1 MPKLSSVDQFY
12 IDLQHKKIEQLRL
25 AELGP
30 QKRKRGRPRSKKQY
44 FTEDTQAAIIAY
56 NNEPDYNKRNRVYEE
71 YINYPFMKL
80 TENLIHRFKFYY
92 FDYPTREVQH
102 EVIVHLLEKLDK
114 FTADKGKAF
123 SYFSIVAKN
132 WLILHNNNNYKKM
145 IQKRSVDM
153 IDRTRNVTNE
163 VIKDKEQSELSEFM
177 DKFTN
182 YLERHPEDLVTKER
196 DIKILQSIVE
206 IFKRREDIENFN
218 KKAIYI
224 MIREMSD
231 VKTQYITRVV
241 NIVKEKFK
249 QKFIEYQK
257 VGRF

>member
-1 MPKLSSVDQFY
+1 MLSPVEQFY
-12 IDLQHKKIEQLRL
+12 EDLRLKKIEQALL
-25 AELGP
+25 AEQGP

-56 NNEPDYNKRNRVYEE
+56 NNEPCSVKRNKVYAEH
-71 YINYPFMKL
+71 INYPFMKL

-132 WLILHNNNNYKKM
+132 WLILHNNNNYKNM
-145 IQKRSVDM
+145 IRKRGVEV
-153 IDRTRNVTNE
+153 IDKRRNLTNE
-163 VIKDKEQSELSEFM
+163 IVREKDQEELHEFM
-177 DKFTN
+177 NQFIIWLQKNKNIIVSKD
-182 YLERHPEDLVTKER
+182 R
-196 DIKILQSIVE
+196 DVKILESIIE
-206 IFKRREDIENFN
+206 IFKRRGDIDNFN

-241 NIVKEKFK
+241 NVIKTHFMERYTLYKND
-249 QKFIEYQK
+249 
-257 VGRF
+257 GRF

>member
-1 MPKLSSVDQFY
+1 MKSSVDQFY
-12 IDLQHKKIEQLRL
+12 IDLQAKKVEEARL
-25 AELGP
+25 AALGP

-56 NNEPDYNKRNRVYEE
+56 NNEPDPIKRNRVYAEH
-71 YINYPFMKL
+71 INYPFMKL

-102 EVIVHLLEKLDK
+102 EVIVHLLEKLNK

-145 IQKRSVDM
+145 CARRSVDL
-153 IDRTRNVTNE
+153 IDKTRNVTNE
-163 VIKDKEQSELSEFM
+163 IIKDKEQSELSEFM
-177 DKFTN
+177 DQFTSWM
-182 YLERHPEDLVTKER
+182 ERNPTKVVTKDR
-196 DIKILQSIVE
+196 DIKILHSIIE

-241 NIVKEKFK
+241 NAIKVH
-249 QKFIEYQK
+249 FIEKYNNYQNS
-257 VGRF
+257 GRF

>member
-1 MPKLSSVDQFY
+1 MTSPVLEFYKNLELKKQRELIEAAQGPK
-12 IDLQHKKIEQLRL
+12 
-25 AELGP
+25 
-30 QKRKRGRPRSKKQY
+30 KRKRGRPRSKKQY

-56 NNEPDYNKRNRVYEE
+56 NKEPDSALRNKVYAEF
-71 YINYPFMKL
+71 INYPFMKL

-114 FTADKGKAF
+114 FTEEKGKAF

-132 WLILHNNNNYKKM
+132 WLILHNNNYYKRMK
-145 IQKRSVDM
+145 QKRGVEL

-163 VIKDKEQSELSEFM
+163 IALENERSELSEFM
-177 DKFTN
+177 EQFIVWCEKNSKDM
-182 YLERHPEDLVTKER
+182 VSKER
-196 DIKILQSIVE
+196 DEKIFYSILH
-206 IFKRREDIENFN
+206 IFRTRGDIENFN

-241 NIVKEKFK
+241 NIIKEKFK
-249 QKFIEYQK
+249 EKFKKYK
-257 VGRF
+257 VTGRI

>member
-1 MPKLSSVDQFY
+1 LLSSVDQFY
-12 IDLQHKKIEQLRL
+12 EDLKQKKIQLAL
-25 AELGP
+25 EAAAGP

-56 NNEPDYNKRNRVYEE
+56 NNEPCAIKRNKVYAEH
-71 YINYPFMKL
+71 INYPFMKL
-80 TENLIHRFKFYY
+80 TESLIHRFKFYY

-102 EVIVHLLEKLDK
+102 EVIVHLLEKLNK

-132 WLILHNNNNYKKM
+132 WLILHNNNNYKNM
-145 IQKRSVDM
+145 LRKRGLEV
-153 IDRTRNVTNE
+153 IDKRRNITNE
-163 VIKDKEQSELSEFM
+163 LVREKEQEELHEFM
-177 DKFTN
+177 NQFIIWLKKN
-182 YLERHPEDLVTKER
+182 KREIVSKER
-196 DIKILQSIVE
+196 DIKILESIIE
-206 IFKRREDIENFN
+206 IFLRRQDIDNFN

-241 NIVKEKFK
+241 NVVKKHFLERF
-249 QKFIEYQK
+249 QLYQNN
-257 VGRF
+257 GRF

>member
-1 MPKLSSVDQFY
+1 MLSPVEQFY
-12 IDLQHKKIEQLRL
+12 ENLKQKKIRL
-25 AELGP
+25 ALEAEAGP
-30 QKRKRGRPRSKKQY
+30 KKRRRGRPRSKKQY

-56 NNEPDYNKRNRVYEE
+56 NKEESYELRNKVYKEH
-71 YINYPFMKL
+71 IQYPFEKL

-114 FTADKGKAF
+114 FTEDKGKAF

-132 WLILHNNNNYKKM
+132 WLILHNNNNYKNMLRKKSLDV
-145 IQKRSVDM
+145 IDKR
-153 IDRTRNVTNE
+153 RNITNE
-163 VIKDKEQSELSEFM
+163 VVKEKEQEELHEFM
-177 DKFTN
+177 NQFVIWLSKN
-182 YLERHPEDLVTKER
+182 KKEIVSKER
-196 DIKILQSIVE
+196 DIKILESIIE
-206 IFKRREDIENFN
+206 IFNRRQDIDNFN

-241 NIVKEKFK
+241 NVVKKHFLERFSLYKNN
-249 QKFIEYQK
+249 
-257 VGRF
+257 GRF

>member
-1 MPKLSSVDQFY
+1 LKSPVLEFYRNLELKKQRELIEAASGPK
-12 IDLQHKKIEQLRL
+12 
-25 AELGP
+25 
-30 QKRKRGRPRSKKQY
+30 KRKRGRPRSKKQY

-56 NNEPDYNKRNRVYEE
+56 NSETKYSLRNRIWEE
-71 YINYPFMKL
+71 HINWPFLKL

-102 EVIVHLLEKLDK
+102 EVIVHLLEKLNK
-114 FTADKGKAF
+114 FTEDKGKAF

-145 IQKRSVDM
+145 KQKRDITL
-153 IDRTRNVTNE
+153 IDRSRNVTNE
-163 VIKDKEQSELSEFM
+163 IALEKERSELDEFM
-177 DKFTN
+177 EQFIIWCEKHTD
-182 YLERHPEDLVTKER
+182 ELVNKER
-196 DIKILQSIVE
+196 DKKILFAVLH
-206 IFKRREDIENFN
+206 IFKTRKDIENFN

-241 NIVKEKFK
+241 NIIKDKFQEKFK
-249 QKFIEYQK
+249 RYKNS
-257 VGRF
+257 GRV

>member
-1 MPKLSSVDQFY
+1 MNTLSSVDQFY
-12 IDLQHKKIEQLRL
+12 IDLQAKKVEEARL
-25 AELGP
+25 LALGP

-56 NNEPDYNKRNRVYEE
+56 NNEPDPIKRNRVYAEH
-71 YINYPFMKL
+71 IDYPFMKL

-102 EVIVHLLEKLDK
+102 EVIVHLLEKLNK
-114 FTADKGKAF
+114 FTENKGKAF

-145 IQKRSVDM
+145 CARRSVDL
-153 IDRTRNVTNE
+153 IDKTRNVTNE
-163 VIKDKEQSELSEFM
+163 ILKDKEQSELSEFM
-177 DKFTN
+177 DQFTSWM
-182 YLERHPEDLVTKER
+182 ERNPTKVVTKDR
-196 DIKILQSIVE
+196 DIKILHSIIE

-241 NIVKEKFK
+241 NAIKGHFMEKYN
-249 QKFIEYQK
+249 QYQSG
-257 VGRF
+257 GRF

>member
-1 MPKLSSVDQFY
+1 LLSPVEQFY
-12 IDLQHKKIEQLRL
+12 EDLKQKKIQEALL
-25 AELGP
+25 AAQGP

-56 NNEPDYNKRNRVYEE
+56 NHEKNYELRNKVYKEH
-71 YINYPFMKL
+71 IQYPFEKL

-132 WLILHNNNNYKKM
+132 WLILHNNNNYKNM
-145 IQKRSVDM
+145 IRKKGLEVIDKR
-153 IDRTRNVTNE
+153 RNVTNE
-163 VIKDKEQSELSEFM
+163 VVREKDQEELHEFM
-177 DKFTN
+177 NQFTVWLSKN
-182 YLERHPEDLVTKER
+182 KKTIVSKDR
-196 DIKILQSIVE
+196 DVKILESIIE
-206 IFKRREDIENFN
+206 IFNRRSDIDNFN

-241 NIVKEKFK
+241 NVIKQHFIEKFALYK
-249 QKFIEYQK
+249 NN
-257 VGRF
+257 GRF